1 MSEEVIKN
9 RQTGGNH
16 YKVMGIQPIVFATVN
31 RYDPSAFSTLK
42 YISRHRRKHG
52 KEDLQKA
59 IDFVEIRLQLLRDEP
74 ELRFG
79 PVAIQAI
86 PLQEYA
92 ESNQLSELERAIL
105 FDLDTWARRVLVSVS
120 DAMAARQIIQKIE
133 HLSRVAYDDLSP
145 GAK

>member
-1 MSEEVIKN
+1 MSEDVIKT

-31 RYDPSAFSTLK
+31 RYDPGAFSVLK
-42 YISRHRRKHG
+42 YVSRHRRKHG

-79 PVAIQAI
+79 PAAIQAI
-86 PLQEYA
+86 TVKEYTEA
-92 ESNQLSELERAIL
+92 NQLSALEHEIL
-105 FDLDTWARRVLVSVS
+105 NDLDVWARRVLVDVT
-120 DAMAARQIIQKIE
+120 DTMAARHIVQKIE
-133 HLSRVAYDDLSP
+133 HLSRVACDLSP
-145 GAK
+145 GAN